1 MLFHYSNTTKVQSF
15 CYCFRRRF
23 DLRYEVF
30 ITTNLRFPSHVSL
43 SQTWLPSST
52 ELSSVCVPWTRL
64 HFVTPPPILSAEY
77 CDEHVCLSVC
87 QCLSVHDH
95 ISGTVYP
102 IFTNFL
108 MPVTYGGGSVL
119 LWRRSDM
126 LCTAGFVDNVISA
139 HKLTGCS
146 TSPPGWGSE
155 AHKQPWAWRVG
166 IPVAGSGRSGL
177 LLAVTAY

>member
-1 MLFHYSNTTKVQSF
+1 MRSSSRLTCGFRATSA
-15 CYCFRRRF
+15 CRRRGCPHQLNSVQF
-23 DLRYEVF
+23 VCREQGFILLLRPRYWARSIVM
-30 ITTNLRFPSHVSL
+30 SMS
-43 SQTWLPSST
+43 
-52 ELSSVCVPWTRL
+52 
-64 HFVTPPPILSAEY
+64 
-77 CDEHVCLSVC
+77 VCLSVC

-95 ISGTVYP
+95 ISGTVCP

-146 TSPPGWGSE
+146 TSPLGWGSE